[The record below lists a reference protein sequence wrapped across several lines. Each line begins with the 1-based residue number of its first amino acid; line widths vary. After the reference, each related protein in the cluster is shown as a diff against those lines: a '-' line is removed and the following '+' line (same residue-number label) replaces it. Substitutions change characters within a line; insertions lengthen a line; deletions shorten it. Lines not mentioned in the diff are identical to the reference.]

1 MTYERRVPAHPALI
15 GAMVLMALGGCGIL
29 YAAARDQPDETVA
42 LWMVVALAIVM
53 PLLIATFH
61 VRVRLAGATLTIALW
76 PLWRRRVPVD
86 RITSVETVPV
96 SAFAD
101 FSGVGLR
108 FNSSGD
114 LGVLMRSGTGVRVTA
129 DDGRVCTVVV
139 PDAEDLAR
147 RVDEARDGT

>member
-42 LWMVVALAIVM
+42 HWMVVAMAIVM
-53 PLLIATFH
+53 PLVIAAFH
-61 VRVRLAGATLTIALW
+61 VRVRLSDGTLTVALW
-76 PLWRRRVPVD
+76 PLWRRRIPVD

-108 FNSSGD
+108 FNTSGE
-114 LGVLMRSGTGVRVTA
+114 LGVLMRSGTGVRITA

-139 PDAEDLAR
+139 HDAEELAR
-147 RVDEARDGT
+147 RVDDARHGA